1 MSIEIKQG
9 YLEQIRG
16 RYERAGRKHKTKIL
30 DEYCQVCGYHR
41 KSALRLLRAG
51 EGKRRAA
58 KKKGKPGPKKIYEGE
73 KLLGPLKT
81 IWLLAEQPC
90 SKRLKEAMALWLPH
104 LKKGL
109 TQKSREHL
117 LNLSAST
124 IDRLLSSVR
133 AKHPKR
139 GLSTTRPGTL
149 VRAVN
154 LRGGPANTS
163 EPGHVEADT
172 VAHCGDTTA
181 GDYIYSLT
189 VTDPASG
196 WTENR
201 AVWNKGSAGIL
212 EQLKRI
218 EEALPFALASFHAD
232 NGTEFL
238 NWPLKKHLDNRPTP
252 IAFTR
257 SRPYRKNDNAHVE
270 QKNWTHVRQ
279 LFGHSRLEHPELVE
293 LMNSI
298 YENEARLLR
307 NFFSPSFKLKEKQ
320 KLGSRYKRS
329 YEKPETPAER
339 LLKMNISEDVKN
351 KIRELQT
358 ELNPIRL
365 AEELERKLRLF
376 FNTKSNL
383 DREATMS

>member
-1 MSIEIKQG
+1 LLSGGK
-9 YLEQIRG
+9 G
-16 RYERAGRKHKTKIL
+16 RQATKN
-30 DEYCQVCGYHR
+30 
-41 KSALRLLRAG
+41 
-51 EGKRRAA
+51 
-58 KKKGKPGPKKIYEGE
+58 KKAEPKKIYDGD
-73 KLLGPLKT
+73 KLIGPLKT
-81 IWLLAEQPC
+81 IWLMAEQPC
-90 SKRLKEAMALWLPH
+90 SKRLKQALPLWLPH

-109 TQKSREHL
+109 TQKTRKQL
-117 LNLSAST
+117 LQLSSAT
-124 IDRLLSSVR
+124 IDRLLVPVR
-133 AKHPKR
+133 AKNPKK

-149 VRAVN
+149 VREVN

-201 AVWNKGSAGIL
+201 AVWNKGSTGIL
-212 EQLKRI
+212 AQLRKI
-218 EEALPFALASFHAD
+218 EEALPFALVSFHTD

-238 NWPLKKHLDNRPTP
+238 NWPLKKHLDSRKPP
-252 IAFTR
+252 IPFTR

-279 LFGHSRLEHPELVE
+279 LFGHSRLEHPELVA

-307 NFFSPSFKLKEKQ
+307 NFFSPSFKLKAKQ
-320 KLGSRYKRS
+320 KQGSRYKRS
-329 YEKPETPAER
+329 YDIPETPAER
-339 LLKMNISEDVKN
+339 LLEMDIPEDVKK
-351 KIRELQT
+351 KIRDLQA
-358 ELNPIRL
+358 ELNPIQL

-383 DREATMS
+383 DREATIS